1 MSMKKMINFNSSYR
15 FQWSFSASHTN
26 ACVLFSFSLLSSLF
40 LLLLFSAWSV
50 SSLFLFL
57 ASSSFVFFILS
68 FRIPVW
74 SFHIVFPSD
83 WPNHQIIFLIPFFF
97 LSEQLSLY
105 IYFFEDR
112 WLVMQM
118 DYVYLCTCLTLGTRW
133 HLARYVDHSKSLW
146 PPVHT
151 CLALSFLPGVLK
163 NLVFNDV
170 IIAIHT

>member
-15 FQWSFSASHTN
+15 SQWSFSASHTN

-97 LSEQLSLY
+97 LVRTIISLY
-105 IYFFEDR
+105 IFFWR
-112 WLVMQM
+112 QVTCNANG
-118 DYVYLCTCLTLGTRW
+118 LCLPVHLSHTWHAMAPRQICRPLKITLTTCAHLSRTQL
-133 HLARYVDHSKSLW
+133 LARCAQK
-146 PPVHT
+146 
-151 CLALSFLPGVLK
+151 PGL
-163 NLVFNDV
+163 
-170 IIAIHT
+170 